1 MSKQSESE
9 TVNKTVYTMEDIF
22 GPVKTREEVMRLI
35 EADPGSKKKYEEL
48 GKKEEMQKE
57 LAS

>member
-1 MSKQSESE
+1 MSKQFESE

-35 EADPGSKKKYEEL
+35 EADPGS
-48 GKKEEMQKE
+48 
-57 LAS
+57 

>member
-35 EADPGSKKKYEEL
+35 EADPGSKKNWARRKRCRRSW
-48 GKKEEMQKE
+48 M
-57 LAS
+57 AS